1 VVAVRSNLLTSFL
14 FFLGFFLFGGV
25 VVVVVGWLRFIAV
38 VLVRCGVLLVG
49 PEVLFPSFPGFSRFF
64 FSSFFHLVPGC
75 TAVVQVK

>member
-1 VVAVRSNLLTSFL
+1 MEAGVVAVRSNLLTSFL

-49 PEVLFPSFPGFSRFF
+49 PVEDSFSNP
-64 FSSFFHLVPGC
+64 
-75 TAVVQVK
+75 